1 MPMSA
6 ELWQANLLALFTAF
20 IAIKVL
26 RPIAI
31 YFHLVDVPNARK
43 QHDGQIP
50 LIGGLSI
57 YMGVLVAILAIYPI
71 HDKLFYLL
79 LSASLI
85 LLSGLIDDLRELGAW
100 VRILI
105 MMMASVIM
113 IKGGGIYV
121 DDIGNLLGT
130 GNLQIGLLG
139 IPFTIF
145 AVVGLVNAINM
156 SDGIDGLTG
165 SLALAA
171 IIGVIGF
178 ESITGNYRLFE
189 FLIVMATAL
198 IPYLL
203 TNLTIISKR
212 KIFLGDAG
220 SMFIGFVLAWVL
232 IELSQGHGTNRQAI
246 QPVNVLWCVALPV
259 IDTLT
264 VILKRL
270 KSGRSP
276 FSPDRSHFHHV
287 LLDKG
292 YGPRQAL
299 MIILTLAL
307 TAVVIGWL
315 IELYAPMLALPVLA
329 IMTLTYMQWARRV
342 GWHHGV
348 VPTRN
353 AS

>member
-1 MPMSA
+1 MPVTA
-6 ELWQANLLALFTAF
+6 ELWQANLLALLTAF

-31 YFHLVDVPNARK
+31 YFQLVDVPSDRK

-57 YMGVLVAILAIYPI
+57 YVGVLVAILAMYPI

-113 IKGGGIYV
+113 IKGAGIYV
-121 DDIGNLLGT
+121 DDIGDLLGA
-130 GNLQIGLLG
+130 GNIQLGVLG

-171 IIGVIGF
+171 IAGVIGF
-178 ESITGNYRLFE
+178 QSITGNYRLFE

-232 IELSQGHGTNRQAI
+232 IELSQGYGTSRQSI

-299 MIILTLAL
+299 AIILGLAL
-307 TAVVIGWL
+307 VAIVIGWL
-315 IELYAPMLALPVLA
+315 IELFAPLLALPVLA
-329 IMTLTYMQWARRV
+329 IMMLAYIQWARRV

-348 VPTRN
+348 VATHNTP
-353 AS
+353 